1 MSGIVPTSESTMG
14 VTPGSVADGSSA
26 VGVMSG
32 RAGVLV
38 LVPEIRFSKPGIILA
53 LNYPCTYQGVLL

>member
-1 MSGIVPTSESTMG
+1 MG

-38 LVPEIRFSKPGIILA
+38 LVPEMKFSRPGIILVF
-53 LNYPCTYQGVLL
+53 NY